1 MKIISEKISFKDS
14 LALQSGDVLSG
25 FELMT
30 ETYGELN
37 SDKTNAVLV
46 CHAFSGIIML
56 PALKMEKKSQVGGM
70 KLLEMAKQL
79 IQKNFLL
86 SL

>member
-1 MKIISEKISFKDS
+1 MKIVSEKISFKDS

-30 ETYGELN
+30 ETCGELN
-37 SDKTNAVLV
+37 SDKPHAVLF
-46 CHAFSGIIML
+46 CHASAGIHHAAGI
-56 PALKMEKKSQVGGM
+56 KDGEKSQVGGM

-79 IQKNFLL
+79 IQKNFWLCL
-86 SL
+86 